1 MKINPLGNGHS
12 HLSSDKS
19 ISLEQN
25 HRDRSEGFPSL
36 RLQPGGERKRAQ
48 LVGLHGKPQEERNGG
63 SWLSSW
69 TIQDYAM
76 EERPGPFISY
86 LNASTPPHVP
96 LLHALLCR
104 IHSSSLGFFL
114 CLSSC
119 MSSLTWFAPFGIP
132 ESFRKL
138 VK

>member
-1 MKINPLGNGHS
+1 MAKVTCPQIKVFHWSRTKETDLKDSP
-12 HLSSDKS
+12 
-19 ISLEQN
+19 
-25 HRDRSEGFPSL
+25 PSTPAW
-36 RLQPGGERKRAQ
+36 RREEASPTCWITWEAPRGEKW
-48 LVGLHGKPQEERNGG
+48 GGG

-69 TIQDYAM
+69 TIQDYPM
-76 EERPGPFISY
+76 EERPGPFISH

-119 MSSLTWFAPFGIP
+119 MSSLTWFAPLGIP
-132 ESFRKL
+132 ESFQKL